1 MAQLCQKEAAT
12 RITAD
17 GLRCSIQIPGAELDE
32 SIRGRNELAAT
43 GLVLRR
49 AGSPPIPRCRAL
61 EPPPVFVRW
70 SGEWSCPV
78 AHPGAAIPFLAAV
91 VFSSRKRG
99 PGRIPPLPAA
109 AGVFAQQS
117 AAIAQF
123 PTFTHKGRR
132 NDSPVSL
139 LMLECSPT
147 FWGRPGGHMIAKA
160 ISPAPN
166 AGGWTTSTGSRAS
179 LR

>member
-49 AGSPPIPRCRAL
+49 AGSPPIPRCRAP

-70 SGEWSCPV
+70 SGEWPCPV
-78 AHPGAAIPFLAAV
+78 AHPGAAIPF
-91 VFSSRKRG
+91 S
-99 PGRIPPLPAA
+99 
-109 AGVFAQQS
+109 S
-117 AAIAQF
+117 AAPLQNVA
-123 PTFTHKGRR
+123 RR
-132 NDSPVSL
+132 
-139 LMLECSPT
+139 C
-147 FWGRPGGHMIAKA
+147 G
-160 ISPAPN
+160 
-166 AGGWTTSTGSRAS
+166 
-179 LR
+179 